1 MKVTSGRTRFTLHF
15 VYKLK
20 KNNIYKMRNLN
31 VNGKIYEYDE
41 ETTFSDIIADL
52 FVLKRN
58 IKYHVDISFQFDSD
72 EPIDLDL
79 SANLNMLVVDYID
92 LVSGEMSSQQYG
104 DVDGVLKISVN
115 EEGKIKEYDLF

>member
-1 MKVTSGRTRFTLHF
+1 
-15 VYKLK
+15 
-20 KNNIYKMRNLN
+20 MRNLN